1 MKRFFLSLFSLVAV
15 LQCAIAQSDKPAT
28 ISVYPAVKDATGL
41 INRISEKLLPYQKHI
56 TSKSLIKFMSRV
68 PHTYTGDKGRT
79 TEEDRDSYL
88 VNYTYFYVARTDQ
101 SKVQSLLD
109 LAREKHLYDTTRY
122 RFLFS
127 SGESALEP
135 SALYVIDLKNPYI
148 IPSLSFTDVRFSKG
162 SYGDSV
168 FKISLTH
175 GAADA
180 FTNLTYHE
188 INNLILFLVDG
199 KLLTSPCVRSV
210 ISTKTLELSLGFR
223 EEEGQKL
230 LPHLKAAVVSD
241 SAYTPLYR
249 PQYVLGDT
257 LTYRVSFPQSKGT
270 AQRSHTFQL
279 IPRLVNDSIT
289 RMECVVDS
297 IALTIDE
304 FFKENK
310 EYKDF
315 ASYFVYELRNNHFM
329 IETDQSSHFVVPM
342 LKDLPALSH
351 ALETYLTTHSAV
363 VKVMGLS
370 GHNDLEQVA
379 ERLAEAWDGFFEQGY
394 IESILPELNVMTQ
407 LDNRFSNQQ
416 TQGTCY
422 LYLEDKIAEYTI
434 TKMDDGLV
442 ITLTVKADKNGGA
455 GRYTYSIDQRGLI
468 RQLRYEAIA
477 NAKVSRNAVS
487 PTFRVPS
494 SYFIERIR

>member
-1 MKRFFLSLFSLVAV
+1 MKRFFLSLLLLVAV

-41 INRISEKLLPYQKHI
+41 INGISEKLLPYQKHI

-68 PHTYTGDKGRT
+68 PHTYAGDEGRT

-101 SKVQSLLD
+101 AKVQSLLD

-199 KLLTSPCVRSV
+199 KFLTSPCVRSV

-257 LTYRVSFPQSKGT
+257 LAYRVSFPQSKGT
-270 AQRSHTFQL
+270 A
-279 IPRLVNDSIT
+279 
-289 RMECVVDS
+289 
-297 IALTIDE
+297 
-304 FFKENK
+304 
-310 EYKDF
+310 
-315 ASYFVYELRNNHFM
+315 
-329 IETDQSSHFVVPM
+329 
-342 LKDLPALSH
+342 
-351 ALETYLTTHSAV
+351 
-363 VKVMGLS
+363 
-370 GHNDLEQVA
+370 
-379 ERLAEAWDGFFEQGY
+379 
-394 IESILPELNVMTQ
+394 
-407 LDNRFSNQQ
+407 
-416 TQGTCY
+416 
-422 LYLEDKIAEYTI
+422 
-434 TKMDDGLV
+434 
-442 ITLTVKADKNGGA
+442 
-455 GRYTYSIDQRGLI
+455 
-468 RQLRYEAIA
+468 
-477 NAKVSRNAVS
+477 
-487 PTFRVPS
+487 
-494 SYFIERIR
+494 